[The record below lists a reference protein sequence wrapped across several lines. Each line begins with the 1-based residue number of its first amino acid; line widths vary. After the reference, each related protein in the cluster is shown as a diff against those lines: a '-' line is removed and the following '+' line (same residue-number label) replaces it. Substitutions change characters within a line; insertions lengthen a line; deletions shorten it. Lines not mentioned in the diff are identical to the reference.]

1 MYVDG
6 SVLNVCLG
14 TEGARVLGRAIALL
28 YYHLIPLNGTC
39 QQIILKILYLE

>member
-6 SVLNVCLG
+6 NVLSVCLG

-28 YYHLIPLNGTC
+28 YYH
-39 QQIILKILYLE
+39 